1 LTCSLASLTTQDA
14 LGGNSQTLFLA
25 CVSPAES
32 NESESYSTLSV
43 CSRFPSL
50 SSSPTFTSSFARQY
64 ARQAR
69 NIKNK
74 PVRNMDRQ
82 QLELRRLR
90 YQAKAW
96 MTKAIIQMAQS
107 GQELNLA
114 EIDNL
119 MTHLSSDLDNNSEV
133 FQRPD
138 VQQYISTVNEVSQ
151 LSPLCLCDSFTPCRK
166 STRWFSEELNP
177 LLGSIG
183 CPSSLLGF
191 EEVLERRR
199 RADPMPPSRRSCSSM
214 VRIRVLVL
222 LEQRTLRV
230 RDSVKRGL
238 SLGSRKMTTMSWTCN
253 LQRRLRSWFP
263 E

>member
-1 LTCSLASLTTQDA
+1 VCPQLNQTNQSPTPHSLYA
-14 LGGNSQTLFLA
+14 LA
-25 CVSPAES
+25 
-32 NESESYSTLSV
+32 Y
-43 CSRFPSL
+43 PSL

-107 GQELNLA
+107 GQELNPA

-151 LSPLCLCDSFTPCRK
+151 LSPLCLCDSPCRK

-214 VRIRVLVL
+214 VRIRVLVS